1 MISNQNYRIFCL
13 LIDDHTLLSVAKGRE
28 RELSTALWEW
38 SSIDFNQGDI
48 VLSINDVIHMCP
60 MANRDDAVCNYAICN
75 VCEEKHKSNRRAK
88 KTTHKDMW

>member
-1 MISNQNYRIFCL
+1 M
-13 LIDDHTLLSVAKGRE
+13 
-28 RELSTALWEW
+28 ALWEW

-75 VCEEKHKSNRRAK
+75 VCEEKHELNRRAK
-88 KTTHKDMW
+88 KTHRQMW

>member
-1 MISNQNYRIFCL
+1 MIIIY
-13 LIDDHTLLSVAKGRE
+13 LSVAKGKE

-38 SSIDFNQGDI
+38 GSTDFNQGDI

-88 KTTHKDMW
+88 NNAPINVAISVATNFAISI